1 MNGSD
6 SPALTV
12 SAAVFTRLITGICR
26 LFGIPPGLPPPARR
40 SNRSQY
46 GVVAVSEGPEAVFV
60 LTAGG
65 EDLPEGVV
73 DPSTARAFAG
83 QAEARVVRGPR

>member
-1 MNGSD
+1 
-6 SPALTV
+6 
-12 SAAVFTRLITGICR
+12 
-26 LFGIPPGLPPPARR
+26 
-40 SNRSQY
+40 
-46 GVVAVSEGPEAVFV
+46 V